1 MHDIEGSS
9 WVKERYDDHDHW
21 VDGLSMARSNIEVC
35 GVNNVATN
43 SINRWANL
51 IIIDTW
57 YLSSLSFTVVVH
69 DVHLVYLIG
78 RLIVPGLLPP
88 LCHCKYLFTITK
100 HPPILMLFPGDLDRR
115 RFSNSFLHVASRFFN
130 RETKSR
136 DE

>member
-1 MHDIEGSS
+1 MQCFDVEMHDIEGSS
-9 WVKERYDDHDHW
+9 WVKERYDDYDHW

-78 RLIVPGLLPP
+78 RLIVPGLPPP
-88 LCHCKYLFTITK
+88 LPLQIFVYNNETSADINA
-100 HPPILMLFPGDLDRR
+100 ISRR
-115 RFSNSFLHVASRFFN
+115 SR
-130 RETKSR
+130 
-136 DE
+136 